1 MMSSISCSGVL
12 AGGLRNSSITAFC
25 FSSCSFIWRIPSA
38 ALAASRSAMRRLRSA
53 AEKLPL
59 VALRFSD
66 MAPSL
71 PNPSASDQRAGVACD
86 HQVLVGLYHICG
98 HTAARRAYARLMFP
112 VGPFVHFHHPPRA
125 GAADGTAHRRSM
137 LADAGRKDN
146 SVKAAER
153 RRKRGD
159 MAGSAV
165 AKHLDRK
172 ARAGVV
178 ASEQLA
184 KIGRNSREPQHTRAF
199 IEELDQLLR

>member
-25 FSSCSFIWRIPSA
+25 FSSCSFIWRISSA

-71 PNPSASDQRAGVACD
+71 PNPSASDQCAGVARD

-98 HTAARRAYARLMFP
+98 HTAARRAYARLMSP
-112 VGPFVHFHHPPRA
+112 VGPFVQVHPQPSA
-125 GAADGTAHRRSM
+125 GAADGTAHRRRI
-137 LADAGRKDN
+137 LADTGRKHN
-146 SVKAAER
+146 SVEAT
-153 RRKRGD
+153 KRGGERGD
-159 MAGSAV
+159 VAGDTIAED
-165 AKHLDRK
+165 LDRK
-172 ARAGVV
+172 SRTRIVT
-178 ASEQLA
+178 SQELA
-184 KIGRNSREPQHTRAF
+184 EVGRNTRQAQHTRAL
-199 IEELDQLLR
+199 IEEVDQ

>member
-12 AGGLRNSSITAFC
+12 AGGLRNSSMTAFC
-25 FSSCSFIWRIPSA
+25 FSSCSFIWRISSA
-38 ALAASRSAMRRLRSA
+38 ALAASRSAIRRLRSA

-71 PNPSASDQRAGVACD
+71 PNPSASDQRAGVARD

-112 VGPFVHFHHPPRA
+112 VGPFVQFHPQPSA

-137 LADAGRKDN
+137 LADTGRKHN
-146 SVKAAER
+146 SVEAT
-153 RRKRGD
+153 KRGGERGD
-159 MAGSAV
+159 VAGDTIAED
-165 AKHLDRK
+165 LDRK
-172 ARAGVV
+172 SRTRIVT
-178 ASEQLA
+178 SQELA
-184 KIGRNSREPQHTRAF
+184 EVGRNTRQAQHTRAL
-199 IEELDQLLR
+199 IEEVDQ